1 MRWADRW
8 GNSLST
14 LPCFSLPWIFFQI
27 SSQIFPG
34 GLISCIS
41 SGLSLLPFCSLSWN
55 IFSCSP
61 CLSEMWELGTWEH
74 SENEKNSI
82 FAWRKMGLIVG
93 RIPYIGQFQPMPEG
107 ALPILGISLRLHHL
121 CPFSVPGFCSGF
133 VLLTWEASILPLF
146 FCSCPVVINL
156 HHLIWWAC
164 LVDQMVKNMPEMLE
178 TGVQAM
184 GRGDPLEKEM
194 ATHSSILAW
203 GIP

>member
-1 MRWADRW
+1 MD
-8 GNSLST
+8 
-14 LPCFSLPWIFFQI
+14 
-27 SSQIFPG
+27 SS
-34 GLISCIS
+34 
-41 SGLSLLPFCSLSWN
+41 
-55 IFSCSP
+55 SP
-61 CLSEMWELGTWEH
+61 C
-74 SENEKNSI
+74 
-82 FAWRKMGLIVG
+82 R
-93 RIPYIGQFQPMPEG
+93 EG

-156 HHLIWWAC
+156 PHLIWCAC
-164 LVDQMVKNMPEMLE
+164 LVAQMVKNMPEMQE

-203 GIP
+203 GIPWTEESLKLDSNWGNEKGDPSLPLPSSTYTFDNLVKFSISLQFTIVHIQFNSGTTIY